1 MTTNYSPI
9 KSNFIRL
16 HLIKSIFEKTDIIK
30 KIVSVPQG
38 SFIYFDEPITT
49 TRYKIDRFGK
59 GNFFFSDQVL
69 PVSWTSVD
77 GKILL
82 DALEEIKKNK
92 VFVLKQID
100 NRFYKTR
107 VKKNVIK

>member
-1 MTTNYSPI
+1 MSHIPI
-9 KSNFIRL
+9 KSNFIRI
-16 HLIKSIFEKTDIIK
+16 HLIKSIFEKTDIVK
-30 KIVSVPQG
+30 KITAVPQG

-49 TRYKIDRFGK
+49 TQSKIDRFGK

-82 DALEEIKKNK
+82 SAFEEIKKNK
-92 VFVLKQID
+92 VFVLKQVE